1 MASKASKVA
10 QAATD
15 EGEWS
20 ERLQSLREGVEGF
33 DEEVRDTVREHPVA
47 CLCGAIAAGYLVGRL
62 VARS

>member
-10 QAATD
+10 KAATD

-20 ERLQSLREGVEGF
+20 ERMQALRTGAEDL
-33 DEEVRDTVREHPVA
+33 DEEIRDTVREHPVA
-47 CLCGAIAAGYLVGRL
+47 CLLGAIAAGYLVGRL